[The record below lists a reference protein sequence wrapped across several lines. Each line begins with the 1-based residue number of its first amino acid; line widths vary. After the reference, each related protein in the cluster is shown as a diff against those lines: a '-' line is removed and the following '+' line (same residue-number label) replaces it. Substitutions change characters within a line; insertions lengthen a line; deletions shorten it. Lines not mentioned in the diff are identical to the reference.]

1 MTGLRL
7 DLANPDHSESIR
19 EYIEKHL
26 APTAT
31 ELHRLLNE
39 LLAPGS
45 TAEEYAFDM
54 VPDTSGDYFRR
65 LTRRLE
71 NTAKRVVF
79 DGSEYFSL
87 PKDLLKSKQAK
98 VQLTAV
104 LYVKGRGEADFR
116 LVRDDGDVIK
126 GSSLRVIA
134 EEPNTFIATL
144 PFGDQPG
151 CISPDRRTYYIEA
164 GVAKRQCLP
173 VCRRFSLSFVYI

>member
-1 MTGLRL
+1 MTGMRI

-45 TAEEYAFDM
+45 TAEECSVDM

-71 NTAKRVVF
+71 NTAKHVVF

-87 PKDLLKSKQAK
+87 PKNLLKSKQAK

-116 LVRDDGDVIK
+116 LVRDDGDIIQP
-126 GSSLRVIA
+126 SLIRTTNS
-134 EEPNTFIATL
+134 EPTTHTCTL

-164 GVAKRQCLP
+164 GTVSRCLP